1 MAVDPDAHAKGGHQ
15 QSGEDGTTGDATES
29 VHGRPAGEG
38 HPNAARDGVGSQA
51 GDGAAVLGVDGELHG
66 SGRLVDLLIVDG
78 EGGVAPPLSIFEG
91 GQFGNRLIMIHLG
104 KLRRPYAGGVTRRAG
119 DTGERFVV
127 VFTGD
132 PYMGTVREA
141 GCLSENHGSG
151 RLVDG
156 LILGGHRGIAAPCCA
171 SLEFGHHLN
180 HLAVVD
186 AGRIPFDA
194 IGGLAEHP
202 PNLALSHA
210 TNELIPGGL
219 IIATEFNTCLSGVVE
234 ELIVADPQ
242 GGIPG
247 FVVGPAVVG
256 VLHGSGRLVDVFSL
270 QGQAAGSGG

>member
-1 MAVDPDAHAKGGHQ
+1 M
-15 QSGEDGTTGDATES
+15 
-29 VHGRPAGEG
+29 
-38 HPNAARDGVGSQA
+38 
-51 GDGAAVLGVDGELHG
+51 
-66 SGRLVDLLIVDG
+66 
-78 EGGVAPPLSIFEG
+78 
-91 GQFGNRLIMIHLG
+91 MHLG

-132 PYMGTVREA
+132 PYGGTVREA
-141 GCLSENHGSG
+141 GCLGENHGSG

-171 SLEFGHHLN
+171 SLEFAHHLN

-194 IGGLAEHP
+194 IGGLPEHT
-202 PNLALSHA
+202 PNLTLHHA
-210 TNELIPGGL
+210 THEFIPRGL
-219 IIATEFNTCLSGVVE
+219 IIAAELYTCLSSIVE
-234 ELIVADPQ
+234 KFIVANPQ
-242 GGIPG
+242 GSIPS